1 VKGKAKSLAVFP
13 GSFDPITNGHID
25 IVARALT
32 VFDEVVIA
40 ILNNAD
46 KRPLFSVE
54 ERVEIIREA
63 YRGNPRVR
71 VDTFSGLLVDYAMKA
86 GASVIVRG
94 LRAISDFEF
103 EFQLALMNR
112 RLNPGIET
120 IFIMAAE
127 GYSYVS
133 SRLVKEV
140 FQLGGSVR
148 ELVPPVVERRLGE
161 KQGLAASIVPQS
173 RRRRRRV
180 R

>member
-1 VKGKAKSLAVFP
+1 MKGKAKSLAVFP

-32 VFDEVVIA
+32 VFDELVIA

-127 GYSYVS
+127 SYSYVS

-161 KQGLAASIVPQS
+161 KQGLASIVPQS